1 MGSDINPKPRKR
13 VMIQRDYYEVLSISR
28 TASSDE
34 IKQAYRKLA
43 MRYHPDRN
51 PGDSEA
57 EIKFK
62 EAAEAYE
69 VLRDPDKRS
78 RYDRFGHAGVSGAG
92 AGPNFGNTEDI
103 FAHFSDI
110 FGDLFG
116 FSQGANRNRPQSGA
130 DLRYNLNITFA
141 QAAHGDEVSLK
152 LPKNVCCPECN
163 GSGAAKG
170 SKVEP
175 CRQCHGT
182 GQVRRNQG
190 FFQIAMP
197 CPACHGSGQI
207 ISRPCAKCKGD
218 GVVPDQREIM
228 VRIPAGVDT
237 GTRLRVRGE
246 GEPGT
251 HGGPPGD
258 LYVVLSVDED
268 PRFRRQGQDL
278 IYAQE
283 ISFVQAALGHRVEIE
298 GLDGPLGVD
307 IPKGVQNGTLLRLA
321 GQGLPYTTRNGR
333 GDILVA
339 IKVRTPTKLT
349 ERQEELLREFESAG
363 DESALDKIK
372 NMGRKIGKAMGLD

>member
-1 MGSDINPKPRKR
+1 MT
-13 VMIQRDYYEVLSISR
+13 QRDYYEVLGVSR
-28 TASSDE
+28 TANADE
-34 IKQAYRKLA
+34 IKHAYRKMA

-57 EIKFK
+57 ELRFK

-69 VLRDPDKRS
+69 VLRDPDKRV
-78 RYDRFGHAGVSGAG
+78 RYDKFGHAGVQGA
-92 AGPNFGNTEDI
+92 AGNADFGSAEDI

-116 FSQGANRNRPQSGA
+116 FSQGANRSRPQSGA
-130 DLRYNLNITFA
+130 DLRYNLDITFN
-141 QAAHGDEVSLK
+141 QAAHGDEVSLR
-152 LPKNVCCPECN
+152 LPKNVSCPECN

-170 SKVEP
+170 SKVET
-175 CRQCHGT
+175 CRQCRGS

-207 ISRPCAKCKGD
+207 ISRPCARCKGE

-246 GEPGT
+246 GEPGI

-283 ISFVQAALGHRVEIE
+283 ITFVQAALGHKVEIE
-298 GLDGPLGVD
+298 GVDGPLGVE

-321 GQGLPYTTRNGR
+321 GQGMPYTSHNGR

-339 IKVRTPTKLT
+339 IKVVTPTNLT
-349 ERQEELLREFESAG
+349 DRQEELLREFERAG

-372 NMGRKIGKAMGLD
+372 SMGRKIGKAMGLD